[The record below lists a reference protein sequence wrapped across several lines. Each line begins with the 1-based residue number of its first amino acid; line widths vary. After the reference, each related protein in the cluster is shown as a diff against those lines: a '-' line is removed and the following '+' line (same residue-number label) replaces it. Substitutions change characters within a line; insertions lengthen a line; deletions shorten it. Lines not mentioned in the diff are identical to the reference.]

1 MSEVFLIVKD
11 IIKSPVK
18 LKAYFVGL
26 ALLLVLMILSNY
38 YLLPEAFFYFG
49 GDYEG
54 AIPSFINNLIAL
66 LGSSLIASGFIWFVT
81 PSGLDSNDVN
91 VISSHDIKYFL
102 NSMLNRTERFS
113 YYGHTARWNRAVT
126 FPKIL
131 EQAKD
136 LRVTKHIELTIIDP
150 DDVSACNLYAS
161 LGHGERKKG
170 REIQSATDVRVELL
184 KTFLCCL
191 EINKSPFIEIS
202 LFLTDR
208 VSIFRFDISDNAL
221 MLTKPYQGDPA
232 LYFPKNTFFYSSYKE
247 EFNVAKQQCK
257 KINLDVSAKDI
268 KASNL
273 KEVLCE
279 AGFRAGYVDSEF
291 EKELLS
297 AFGKVEK
304 PY

>member
-1 MSEVFLIVKD
+1 MIVKD
-11 IIKSPVK
+11 IIKSPYK
-18 LKAYFVGL
+18 LRVYFVS
-26 ALLLVLMILSNY
+26 LVMFLVFMIVANY
-38 YLLPEAFFYFG
+38 YLLPKAFIYFG
-49 GDYEG
+49 SNYEG

-81 PSGLDSNDVN
+81 PSGLNSNDVN
-91 VISSHDIKYFL
+91 VISSHDIKDFL

-136 LRVTKHIELTIIDP
+136 LRVTKHIDLIIIDP
-150 DDVSACNLYAS
+150 DDASACNLYAS
-161 LGHGERKKG
+161 FGHGERKKG
-170 REIQSATDVRVELL
+170 RKIQSATDVRIELL
-184 KTFLCCL
+184 TTFLCCI
-191 EINKSPFIEIS
+191 EINKSPFIEIG
-202 LFLTDR
+202 LYVTDK
-208 VSIFRFDISDNAL
+208 VSISRFDISDNAL

-257 KINLDVSAKDI
+257 RINLDISEKDI
-268 KASNL
+268 KESNL
-273 KEVLCE
+273 KKALCE
-279 AGFRAGYVDSEF
+279 AGFQADYVDSEF
-291 EKELLS
+291 GKELLET
-297 AFGKVEK
+297 FGKVEK

>member
-1 MSEVFLIVKD
+1 M
-11 IIKSPVK
+11 II
-18 LKAYFVGL
+18 
-26 ALLLVLMILSNY
+26 SNY
-38 YLLPEAFFYFG
+38 YLLPKAFIYFG
-49 GDYEG
+49 GSYDG

-66 LGSSLIASGFIWFVT
+66 FGSSLIASGFIWFVT
-81 PSGLDSNDVN
+81 PSGLDSSDVS

-136 LRVTKHIELTIIDP
+136 LRVTKHIDLIIINP
-150 DDVSACNLYAS
+150 DNASACNLYAS
-161 LGHGERKKG
+161 FGHGERKKG
-170 REIQSATDVRVELL
+170 REIQSATDVRIELL
-184 KTFLCCL
+184 TTFLCCL
-191 EINKSPFIEIS
+191 EINKSPFIEVG
-202 LFLTDR
+202 LYVTDR
-208 VSIFRFDISDNAL
+208 VSISRFDISDNAL

-257 KINLDVSAKDI
+257 KINLDVSEKYI

-273 KEVLCE
+273 KKVLCE
-279 AGFRAGYVDSEF
+279 AGFQTDYVDCEF
-291 EKELLS
+291 EKELLKT
-297 AFGKVEK
+297 FGNVEK

>member
-1 MSEVFLIVKD
+1 VIVKD
-11 IIKSPVK
+11 IIKSPAK
-18 LKAYFVGL
+18 LRIYFIGL
-26 ALLLVLMILSNY
+26 VILLVLMIVINY
-38 YLLPEAFFYFG
+38 YALPIVFIYFG
-49 GDYEG
+49 ANYDG

-81 PSGLDSNDVN
+81 PSGLDSSDVN
-91 VISSHDIKYFL
+91 VISSHDIKDSL

-136 LRVTKHIELTIIDP
+136 LRVTKYIDLIIIDP
-150 DDVSACNLYAS
+150 DDANACNLYAS
-161 LGHGERKKG
+161 FGHGERKKG
-170 REIQSATDVRVELL
+170 RKIQSATDVRIELL
-184 KTFLCCL
+184 TTFLCCL
-191 EINKSPFIEIS
+191 EINKSPFVEVA
-202 LFLTDR
+202 LYVTNR
-208 VSIFRFDISDNAL
+208 VSISRFDISDNAL

-257 KINLDVSAKDI
+257 KINFDI
-268 KASNL
+268 SKNAITASNL
-273 KEVLCE
+273 KNVLFE
-279 AGFRAGYVDSEF
+279 AGFKTDYVDCEF
-291 EKELLS
+291 EDELLKAYS
-297 AFGKVEK
+297 KVEK

>member
-1 MSEVFLIVKD
+1 MIVKD
-11 IIKSPVK
+11 IIKSPAK
-18 LKAYFVGL
+18 LRVYFIGL
-26 ALLLVLMILSNY
+26 VIFLVFMIVANY
-38 YLLPEAFFYFG
+38 YLLPKACIYLG
-49 GDYEG
+49 VDYDG

-91 VISSHDIKYFL
+91 VISSHDIKDIL

-136 LRVTKHIELTIIDP
+136 LRVTKHIDLIIIDP
-150 DDVSACNLYAS
+150 DDASACNLYAS
-161 LGHGERKKG
+161 FGHGERKKG
-170 REIQSATDVRVELL
+170 RKIQSATDVRIELL
-184 KTFLCCL
+184 TTFLCCL
-191 EINKSPFIEIS
+191 EINKSPFIEIG
-202 LFLTDR
+202 LYVTDR
-208 VSIFRFDISDNAL
+208 VSISRFDISDNAL

-247 EFNVAKQQCK
+247 EFNIAKQQCK
-257 KINLDVSAKDI
+257 KINLGILEKDI

-273 KEVLCE
+273 KKALCE
-279 AGFRAGYVDSEF
+279 AGFQADYVDSEF
-291 EKELLS
+291 EKELLKT
-297 AFGKVEK
+297 FGKVEK